1 MAHGTG
7 HHIVPL
13 KTYVNVLLALF
24 VLTIVTVL
32 AAQVD
37 FGFLNTIVALGIAT
51 VKAVLVMA
59 IFMGLKYEG
68 RFNLNLIMFLTGVFF
83 LVLLFAFSVLDI
95 YTRVLESST
104 L

>member
-1 MAHGTG
+1 MGHDSG

-24 VLTIVTVL
+24 VLTVVTVL
-32 AAQVD
+32 ASRVD
-37 FGFLNTIVALGIAT
+37 FGFLNTVVALGIAT

-59 IFMGLKYEG
+59 IFMGLKQEG
-68 RFNLNLIMFLTGVFF
+68 RYSLNLIIFLTGVFF
-83 LVLLFAFSVLDI
+83 LILLFAFSVLDI
-95 YTRVLESST
+95 YTRVAQPST